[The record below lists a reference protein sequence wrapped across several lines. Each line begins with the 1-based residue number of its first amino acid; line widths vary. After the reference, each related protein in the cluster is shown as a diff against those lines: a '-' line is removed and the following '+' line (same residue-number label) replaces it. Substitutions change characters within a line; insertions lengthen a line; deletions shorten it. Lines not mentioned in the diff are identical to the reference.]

1 MVLVIYQTGSSRKT
15 SVWWSKTFRH
25 FCMKAKGLICHLLYR
40 EPKKHPLHAHSG
52 HFYIAGQASTSF
64 FFFFTFK
71 RFVRNWRLLTRKFI
85 IQFLTDTCGAITF
98 GESIYKR
105 SNRTG
110 SVLPLRNQPTSI
122 SRLPYQQK
130 KEKDW
135 LEGGENTD
143 SFSNMSCVRPEMPQ
157 VISYIQ

>member
-1 MVLVIYQTGSSRKT
+1 MHTVGTFILQVKPVL
-15 SVWWSKTFRH
+15 
-25 FCMKAKGLICHLLYR
+25 L
-40 EPKKHPLHAHSG
+40 
-52 HFYIAGQASTSF
+52 